1 MNFHDDSYYTN
12 LLYGGSNADNQSL
25 TGDYDATSQF
35 VTPCKI
41 PIQQEPSTKQKHRA
55 RNFTIEEGNLLVS
68 AWLNISMDAVHGNE
82 QKSGRYW
89 DRVVEYFHTYK
100 KFNSNR
106 NGSSLMHRCS
116 TIQLAVNKFC
126 GYFVQ
131 IESRQQSGR
140 NEQDKVLLL

>member
-1 MNFHDDSYYTN
+1 MNFHNYSYYTN

-35 VTPCKI
+35 VTPCQI
-41 PIQQEPSTKQKHRA
+41 PVQQEPSTKQKHRVHD
-55 RNFTIEEGNLLVS
+55 FTIEEDNLLVF

-89 DRVVEYFHTYK
+89 DRVAEYFHTYK

-106 NGSSLMHRCS
+106 NGSLMHRWL

-126 GYFVQ
+126 GYFAQ